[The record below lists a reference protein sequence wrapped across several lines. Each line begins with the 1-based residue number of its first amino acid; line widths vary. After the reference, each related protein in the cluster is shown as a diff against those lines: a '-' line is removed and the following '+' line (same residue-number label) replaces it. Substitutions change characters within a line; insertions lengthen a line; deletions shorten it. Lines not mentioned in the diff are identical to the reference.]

1 MKMESLP
8 PNKTKV
14 SFFRLTRCTPV
25 EEAEANEKKRES
37 FSRLIRQMH
46 LILSFSRTAT
56 WTNEEKGLPFSPP
69 NKKKTVADAPATH

>member
-1 MKMESLP
+1 MKMEYLS

-25 EEAEANEKKRES
+25 EEAATNEKKRGS

-46 LILSFSRTAT
+46 LILSFSGTAT
-56 WTNEEKGLPFSPP
+56 WTN
-69 NKKKTVADAPATH
+69 KKKDYLFRRLTRQKTVADAPATH